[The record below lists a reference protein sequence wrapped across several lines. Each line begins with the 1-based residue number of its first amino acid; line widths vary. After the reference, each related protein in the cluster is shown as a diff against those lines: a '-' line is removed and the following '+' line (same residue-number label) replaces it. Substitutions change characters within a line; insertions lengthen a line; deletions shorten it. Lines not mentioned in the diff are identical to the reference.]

1 MIGFLAFDEILCD
14 ITRIELEHGELVIYA
29 KSRHPGNYTVDTDA
43 DATIYAPDSS
53 IIAHIPSVAQG
64 KHPQTTRDGYIDA
77 RIPINISIITSRQT
91 STGQHIN
98 LEQPS

>member
-29 KSRHPGNYTVDTDA
+29 KSRQRGNYTVGTLAFDEILCD
-43 DATIYAPDSS
+43 IS